1 MSWFNGKRVVVPFDF
16 SDECIQAVKMA
27 LQLAERSDEVHVS
40 HVLLQ
45 LPATDPVVIWSD
57 SEMNDEKRKA
67 FVRESMKKKL
77 DEHGIDGVQINA
89 MVGNPA
95 HVIADLAEEIEA
107 GLIVIPSH
115 GYTGIKRWFLGSV
128 AEKVVQLAKCP
139 VLVLKT
145 NVEVNS

>member
-16 SDECIQAVKMA
+16 SDECIKAVKMA
-27 LQLAERSDEVHVS
+27 LQLAERPDEVHVA

-45 LPATDPVVIWSD
+45 LPATDPLVIW
-57 SEMNDEKRKA
+57 DEHNEEHRKA
-67 FVRESMKKKL
+67 TLREALEKKL
-77 DEHGIDGVQINA
+77 AENDIEGVQVNVS
-89 MVGNPA
+89 VGKPGRK
-95 HVIADLAEEIEA
+95 ITDLAEEIEA

-128 AEKVVQLAKCP
+128 AESVVQWAKCP

-145 NVEVNS
+145 KEAEG